1 PQLFDTLVG
10 RAGESAAAGIRPPQ
24 FAWQGVIDQS
34 SKVVAGAPFGDGP
47 DSALWADAQAKAD
60 ALAEAGTV
68 TAERATELKE
78 DARKALVEAVKPA
91 YDRLIAFAGD
101 ELPRAAVNPA
111 GVGQTHPEGA
121 AYYAFQL
128 KQNTST
134 DMGADEV
141 HDLGLAEVARL
152 RGELATARSQYT
164 VEGDLQ
170 SLLTPWHAV
179 PWRVY
184 PRTGPGR
191 QEDIVD
197 ATA

>member
-91 YDRLIAFAGD
+91 YDRLISFAGD
-101 ELPRAAVNPA
+101 ELPRAAVNPE
-111 GVGQTHPEGA
+111 GVAQNNPECA
-121 AYYAFQL
+121 AYYVFLLQL
-128 KQNTST
+128 IPVT
-134 DMGADEV
+134 DMDALED
-141 HDLGLAEVARL
+141 HDMHI
-152 RGELATARSQYT
+152 S
-164 VEGDLQ
+164 
-170 SLLTPWHAV
+170 
-179 PWRVY
+179 
-184 PRTGPGR
+184 
-191 QEDIVD
+191 DIVSSLVNPQ
-197 ATA
+197 